1 MNASQPSVF
10 PIPKTIPDIREL
22 FIFHKANVEALV
34 QANTALAKGM
44 EEIGKH
50 FASLVQV
57 EWERAATAAKATL
70 AVKSLPDAFVLNT
83 DYANLCRERLVA
95 TATLQCLGVKVA
107 QDAVAPIAAR
117 VTVAVE
123 TVGKP
128 LKTAA
133 GVGNQAKL
141 AA

>member
-1 MNASQPSVF
+1 LNTSKPSIL
-10 PIPKTIPDIREL
+10 PISKIIPDFHEL

-34 QANTALAKGM
+34 QANTILAKGM
-44 EEIGKH
+44 GEIGKH

-70 AVKSLPDAFVLNT
+70 AVKSLPDAIVLNT
-83 DYANLCRERLVA
+83 DYANVCRERLVA
-95 TATLQCLGVKVA
+95 TTTFQCLGVKVA
-107 QDAVAPIAAR
+107 QDAIAPIAAR

-123 TVGKP
+123 T
-128 LKTAA
+128 AA
-133 GVGNQAKL
+133 RVENQSTP